1 LQNLVNN
8 PEFSAEAWNN
18 IAICNEA
25 FGNNERAEKIPEKL
39 FNLFI
44 SNIGCDPFSTATYGL
59 YLFRVKND
67 ATRGADYYTKA
78 MKLAKNNDLYQELFS
93 NAGRNL
99 PFIIVEIKCKKEA
112 KDEAQQI
119 IKKCPAT
126 LPWYKNTAK
135 KILAEF

>member
-99 PFIIVEIKCKKEA
+99 LFIIVEIKCKK
-112 KDEAQQI
+112 KQ
-119 IKKCPAT
+119 KTKHNR
-126 LPWYKNTAK
+126 L
-135 KILAEF
+135 

>member
-1 LQNLVNN
+1 MQNLVNN

-25 FGNNERAEKIPEKL
+25 FGKNERAEKIPEKL

-99 PFIIVEIKCKKEA
+99 LFIIVEIKCKK
-112 KDEAQQI
+112 KQ
-119 IKKCPAT
+119 KTKHNR
-126 LPWYKNTAK
+126 L
-135 KILAEF
+135 